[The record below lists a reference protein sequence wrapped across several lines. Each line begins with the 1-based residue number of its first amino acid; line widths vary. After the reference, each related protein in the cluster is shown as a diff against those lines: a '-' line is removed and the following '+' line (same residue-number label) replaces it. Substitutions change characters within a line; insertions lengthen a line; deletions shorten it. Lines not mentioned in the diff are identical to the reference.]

1 MPTTTDPGYV
11 NRNGQ
16 MVVRKT
22 DRSGNDHNQYIYEM
36 ECTRAE
42 CRGRRD
48 GAPFRYG
55 ANGSDI
61 HLRLCPA
68 CQGGA
73 PGLDL

>member
-1 MPTTTDPGYV
+1 
-11 NRNGQ
+11 
-16 MVVRKT
+16 
-22 DRSGNDHNQYIYEM
+22 M

-48 GAPFRYG
+48 GDPFHYG

-73 PGLDL
+73 SGLEV